1 MTLSETHFA
10 FAVRDVTESQQKYL
24 LKYDI
29 LIEVVV
35 EQGRKCA
42 MVNPT
47 VVDSIPNLRMKYL
60 IFLLR
65 RFRKRG
71 KARD

>member
-47 VVDSIPNLRMKYL
+47 VVDSIQSENE
-60 IFLLR
+60 IFNIFITSLS
-65 RFRKRG
+65 
-71 KARD
+71 

>member
-35 EQGRKCA
+35 EQGRKRA

-47 VVDSIPNLRMKYL
+47 VVDSIQSENE
-60 IFLLR
+60 IFNIFITSLS
-65 RFRKRG
+65 
-71 KARD
+71 